1 MTQKRIPKETKE
13 RKLSQKWIEAAAL
26 EHITSKP
33 VITVDYEKYAPLL
46 DDPDLSEGQK
56 REFLQALWNI
66 ITNFVDLG
74 FGVHPVQL
82 ACRESKNS
90 CGESINNLGEDTVP
104 ADNAL
109 DSPDTNR
116 TERSANHRA
125 NKTQEETRY
134 E

>member
-1 MTQKRIPKETKE
+1 MTDKRIKNETEDTRLSASFTPK
-13 RKLSQKWIEAAAL
+13 AAL

-46 DDPDLSEGQK
+46 DDPDLSEDQK

-82 ACRESKNS
+82 ACGESKNS
-90 CGESINNLGEDTVP
+90 CGESAKNHAGNTIEPKSALQSKDTHI
-104 ADNAL
+104 
-109 DSPDTNR
+109 
-116 TERSANHRA
+116 TERSSNHRA
-125 NKTQEETRY
+125 NRTEEETHY